1 MQNLI
6 LLLLFPL
13 FSFSQLD
20 YNKYVTSNHI
30 EKMTW
35 NSEKNHYQVNDQMYR
50 RYVIYPESDQYS
62 FNFNYGES
70 EGIFEWEFMGKDEL
84 NMDKYINSNGEK
96 IIINYDEKEIWIFL
110 NYDKEINRYTNIK
123 VLSNIDFHLKKG
135 EYIPQTKRN

>member
-70 EGIFEWEFMGKDEL
+70 GIFEWEFMGKM
-84 NMDKYINSNGEK
+84 N
-96 IIINYDEKEIWIFL
+96 
-110 NYDKEINRYTNIK
+110 
-123 VLSNIDFHLKKG
+123 
-135 EYIPQTKRN
+135 

>member
-35 NSEKNHYQVNDQMYR
+35 NSEK
-50 RYVIYPESDQYS
+50 
-62 FNFNYGES
+62 
-70 EGIFEWEFMGKDEL
+70 
-84 NMDKYINSNGEK
+84 
-96 IIINYDEKEIWIFL
+96 IIIRL
-110 NYDKEINRYTNIK
+110 MIK
-123 VLSNIDFHLKKG
+123 CIEDM
-135 EYIPQTKRN
+135 